1 MDMGRR
7 KSAYFDSN
15 GKFIKL
21 SAREASITVVMDLV
35 KDPALPFTETEK
47 KFEKG
52 NAKRENTA
60 KEDTNRKFNNPPL
73 PIFSS
78 YQAPK

>member
-35 KDPALPFTETEK
+35 KDPALPLTQTK
-47 KFEKG
+47 KENPKRKREKG
-52 NAKRENTA
+52 KHGKRRH
-60 KEDTNRKFNNPPL
+60 KQKIQQPSITNFFKL
-73 PIFSS
+73 PS
-78 YQAPK
+78 A

>member
-1 MDMGRR
+1 
-7 KSAYFDSN
+7 
-15 GKFIKL
+15 
-21 SAREASITVVMDLV
+21 MDLV
-35 KDPALPFTETEK
+35 KDPALPFTETKK